1 MFKKFIFPKKRA
13 AVFLTAALIFSN
25 IFTYSPLCANA
36 AEIDYKA
43 EAEAR
48 KSLAVE
54 SNQIENWPSG
64 PLLGAQSAILMEANT
79 GTILYSKN
87 IHDQLYPASTTK
99 ILTCLIAAEKASMND
114 MVTYS
119 KEAVFSV
126 KRDESNMGMDAG
138 ESITVEQ
145 TLYGVL
151 VGSANE
157 AANAIA
163 EHISGSMEAF
173 AALMNEKAKE
183 LGCENSNFVT
193 TNGCF
198 DENHYTS
205 AYDLAVIA
213 REFFNNELLCKMS
226 NTANYEIP
234 ITATQPDDIWVHSKN
249 QLLPGKQYAYDGL
262 VGSKTGFTSEARQTL
277 VSCAERDG
285 LKLICVIMKEESP
298 NQFTDTVEL
307 FDYGFNNFQA
317 VNISENEKD
326 YSINNDN
333 FFNSDSDI
341 FGNSKPILS
350 LNENDYI
357 VIPKTAVF
365 EDVTS
370 SLSYDNLDKNSVA
383 QISYTY
389 NGIDVGK
396 VSVDLAVSEEPVF
409 DFENPSIDEITEA
422 EQEEDTDIIFVNIKK
437 VLLIIVG
444 IAVLLIL
451 LVVIRAVIM
460 NYQFARKRSSKL
472 RRKKRRRIHSEFD
485 DYDF

>member
-1 MFKKFIFPKKRA
+1 MFHFSRKYVPL
-13 AVFLTAALIFSN
+13 FLIISMLCSN
-25 IFTYSPLCANA
+25 ILSVRA

-54 SNQIENWPSG
+54 SNTVENWPGG
-64 PLLGAQSAILMEANT
+64 PAIGAQSAILMEANT
-79 GTILYSKN
+79 GAILYSKN
-87 IHDQLYPASTTK
+87 IHEQLYPASTTK
-99 ILTCLIAAEKASMND
+99 LLTCLIAAEKATMTD
-114 MVTYS
+114 KVTYS
-119 KEAVFSV
+119 SDAVFSV

-138 ESITVEQ
+138 EVITVEQ
-145 TLYGVL
+145 TLYGIL

-163 EHISGSMEAF
+163 EHISGSIGNF
-173 AALMNEKAKE
+173 VKLMNEKARE
-183 LGCENSNFVT
+183 LGCKDSNFVT

-198 DENHYTS
+198 DSNHYTS

-213 REFFNNELLCKMS
+213 REFFKNELLCKMS
-226 NTANYEIP
+226 STPNYEIP
-234 ITATQPDDIWVHSKN
+234 PTATQPDDIWVNSKN
-249 QLLPGKQYAYDGL
+249 QLLPGKKYAYEGL

-277 VSCAERDG
+277 VSCAEKDG

-298 NQFTDTVEL
+298 DQFADTVEL

-317 VNISENEKD
+317 VNISENEKN
-326 YSINNDN
+326 YNVNNDN

-350 LNENDYI
+350 LNKQDYI

-365 EDVTS
+365 EDAAS
-370 SLSYDNLDKNSVA
+370 SLTYENLSENSVA
-383 QISYTY
+383 RITYTY
-389 NGIDVGK
+389 NGVEVGHA
-396 VSVDLAVSEEPVF
+396 SVDLAVSQEQPVF
-409 DFENPSIDEITEA
+409 NFENPSV
-422 EQEEDTDIIFVNIKK
+422 EDPAGEDSGGDKNVIFINIKK
-437 VLLIIVG
+437 VLLIVIG
-444 IAVLLIL
+444 AAAFLIL
-451 LVVIRAVIM
+451 LVIIRSTIM
-460 NYQFARKRSSKL
+460 NYQFAKKRNSRL